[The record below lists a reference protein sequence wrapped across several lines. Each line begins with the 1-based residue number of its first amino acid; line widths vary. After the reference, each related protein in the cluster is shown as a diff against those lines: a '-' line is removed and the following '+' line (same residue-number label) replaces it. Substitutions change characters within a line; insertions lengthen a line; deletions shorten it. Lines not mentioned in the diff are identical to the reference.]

1 MAMQF
6 NSFAPR
12 TKNKKPEPVGRGGKR
27 GKTSGHG
34 TKGQSA
40 RAGHKIRPEARDLI
54 KKIPKLRGHGK
65 NRSRGVRTNRVAV
78 SAINLSVLELEYK
91 AGEMVSPASLLAKGL
106 VRRVKGRAPSV
117 KLLGSTLT
125 KALVIKSCTIS
136 AVARKALLAAGGSI
150 HSEQSRTSNA

>member
-1 MAMQF
+1 MQL

-54 KKIPKLRGHGK
+54 KKLPKLRGHGK
-65 NRSRGVRTNRVAV
+65 NRARGVRTNRIAV
-78 SAINLSVLELEYK
+78 SAVNLSAIEEAYK
-91 AGEMVSPASLLAKGL
+91 VGEIVSPASLLAKGL
-106 VRRVKGRAPSV
+106 VRRAKGRAPSV
-117 KLLGSTLT
+117 KILGNTLS
-125 KALVIKSCTIS
+125 KAVIINGCAIS
-136 AVARKALLAAGGSI
+136 VVARKALLAAGG
-150 HSEQSRTSNA
+150 TSNA